1 MNWELCIF
9 LMLHANW
16 FGMHGR
22 SRSKLWN
29 GGTYSEIVPLEKLV
43 YIDAFADEAGNWVDP
58 ATYGIDPNF
67 PKTNT
72 VTVTF
77 EELDGKTQLTILYI
91 AESEAVLESMRKT
104 QMKEGWESSLEKLAL
119 ALPK

>member
-1 MNWELCIF
+1 MRDPQ
-9 LMLHANW
+9 
-16 FGMHGR
+16 GR
-22 SRSKLWN
+22 DYWN
-29 GGTYSEIVPLEKLV
+29 GGTYLEIVPLEKLV

-58 ATYGIDPNF
+58 ATYGIDPSF

-77 EELDGKTQLTILYI
+77 EELDDKTRLTILYV